1 MQNVVENMTATRTP
15 RVAVL
20 LSGAG
25 TTLNALLQAADS
37 GHLQANIVLVCS
49 DQVEANGLQIAQQA
63 GVPAVLVARR
73 EFASKAK
80 FEDAL
85 LAVVANAKADWIVL
99 AGFMRVLSARVC
111 DVWSA
116 RAINLHPSLLPKYP
130 GLNTH
135 QRAIDAGDTE
145 AGASVHYVSAELDGG
160 PVIAQVRVAIVP
172 GDNADTLA
180 ARVKQ
185 AEQTLLIDCLQAL
198 CTGSQLNQSNPK

>member
-1 MQNVVENMTATRTP
+1 MPNGVEHMTATRTP

-25 TTLNALLQAADS
+25 TTLKALLQAADN

-49 DQVEANGLQIAQQA
+49 DRPDANGLHITNQA
-63 GVPAVLVARR
+63 GVAAVLVARS
-73 EFASKAK
+73 EFASKSK

-85 LAVVANAKADWIVL
+85 LAAVATARPDWIVL

-111 DVWSA
+111 RAWA
-116 RAINLHPSLLPKYP
+116 GRAINLHPSLLPKYP
-130 GLNTH
+130 GLDTH
-135 QRAIDAGDTE
+135 ARAIAAGDTQ

-160 PVIAQVRVAIVP
+160 PVIAQVRVPINP
-172 GDNADTLA
+172 GDSADKLA

-198 CTGSQLNQSNPK
+198 CAGSRN